1 MIRTY
6 IVADHSYKFTDDINI
21 VSIIRSDRSRFKI
34 NDYDIINILNDN
46 KSAEIRYLNEHIND
60 KILILINNR
69 LYVYANDGNLSYGV
83 YDI

>member
-6 IVADHSYKFTDDINI
+6 IVADNSYKFTDDINI

-46 KSAEIRYLNEHIND
+46 KSAEIRYLNEHINN
-60 KILILINNR
+60 KILILIGNR